1 MRGDPST
8 GTPTPRPRPRR
19 SSWRQTRAALVV
31 SAVARLVIG
40 TLALLLLVSL
50 VPTVAGWEATVVLS
64 DSMRPSVA
72 AGDVVVVRPVDAA
85 DLSLGSVLLV
95 DSPDVPGSLRLH
107 RLVEVSGGDL
117 RLQGDA
123 NSSPDGSLVDAAA
136 VHGVGTVR
144 LPLLGLPALWA
155 AQDRTGPLAASAAGL
170 LLLLALA
177 VAHRPAAPAP
187 GSPLL
192 VAGSR
197 AGGTGLRPAGR
208 RAGRTAVGAA
218 GVTGTAMLLA
228 VLLGALP
235 GLSAAG
241 AVFTARTANDAN
253 AWAAIRYFTCASAAA
268 GESAAQYMALQETAG
283 PTAANDGS
291 FTRDAT
297 YSSTGVTYRVSGP
310 LCRSAT
316 RAVRLDGA
324 AGYVWTSISVTAPGT
339 FSTQLWFNTS
349 TTRGGYLFG
358 FGNGTSGAQSSSKDR
373 LVYMLN
379 SGQLRFGVYDGAVK
393 TVTSPGTYNDGD
405 WHLMTA
411 TLSPGTGLRLF
422 VDGALVAS
430 NGAYTRAESTTGS
443 FRMGWDSL
451 AGWPD
456 RPTSDYFTGSIAHA
470 GVFVTALTAGEVAD
484 QYAPVG

>member
-1 MRGDPST
+1 MHDHPST
-8 GTPTPRPRPRR
+8 GTPIGPAPRPRPRP
-19 SSWRQTRAALVV
+19 STWRQTRAVLVV
-31 SAVARLVIG
+31 SAMARLVTG

-50 VPTVAGWEATVVLS
+50 APTVAGWEATVVMS
-64 DSMRPSVA
+64 DSMRPAVA
-72 AGDVVVVRPVDAA
+72 AGDVVLVRPTDAA

-107 RLVEVSGGDL
+107 RLTEISGGDL

-123 NSSPDGSLVDAAA
+123 NASPDGSLVDPSA

-144 LPLLGLPALWA
+144 LPLLGLPVLWA
-155 AQDRTGPLAASAAGL
+155 AQDRTGPLVASGAGL

-177 VAHRPAAPAP
+177 VAHRPAASTLP
-187 GSPLL
+187 
-192 VAGSR
+192 VAGAR
-197 AGGTGLRPAGR
+197 AGGAGCRPTRR
-208 RAGRTAVGAA
+208 RARRTALGAA

-228 VLLGALP
+228 TLLGALP

-241 AVFTARTANDAN
+241 AVFTARAANDAN

-268 GESAAQYMALQETAG
+268 GESAAQYMPLQETAG
-283 PTAANDGS
+283 PTAVNDGS

-297 YSSTGVTYRVSGP
+297 YSATGVTYRVTGP
-310 LCRSAT
+310 PCRSAT

-324 AGYVWTSISVTAPGT
+324 AGYVWTSISVNAPGT
-339 FSTQLWFNTS
+339 FSTQLWFNTT

-358 FGNGTSGAQSSSKDR
+358 FGNGTDGGQSSSKDR

-379 SGQLRFGVYDGAVK
+379 SGQLRFGVYDAAVK
-393 TVTSPGTYNDGD
+393 TITSPATYNDGQ
-405 WHLMTA
+405 WHMMTA

-422 VDGALVAS
+422 VDGTLVATNS
-430 NGAYTRAESTTGS
+430 TYVRAENYTGF
-443 FRMGWDSL
+443 FRSGWDNL

-456 RPTSDYFTGSIAHA
+456 RPASDYFTGSIAHA
-470 GVFVTALTAGEVAD
+470 GVFTTALTAGEVAD
-484 QYAPVG
+484 QYAPAS